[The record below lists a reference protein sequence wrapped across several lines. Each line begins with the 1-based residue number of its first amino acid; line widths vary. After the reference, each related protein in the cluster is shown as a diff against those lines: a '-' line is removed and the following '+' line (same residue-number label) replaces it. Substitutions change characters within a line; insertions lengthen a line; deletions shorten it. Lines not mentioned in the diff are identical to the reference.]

1 MFVYTLAVTMF
12 DVSICSTVHL
22 YDPDVSICTKT
33 KKKKQAYY
41 VAGWYGDYENE
52 MRLDWIKGDC
62 WALAEYMYC
71 LMIIQFL

>member
-1 MFVYTLAVTMF
+1 MF
-12 DVSICSTVHL
+12 DVSICTTPMWAFVQ
-22 YDPDVSICTKT
+22 K